1 MSPGPVEE
9 AGQTARS
16 LVDALKRDPFSLS
29 MIVINVLLLGYLYL
43 QGITAEKDR
52 QQEREL
58 LYQNR
63 REVGELLA
71 KCYPAPP
78 NAQQH
83 Q

>member
-1 MSPGPVEE
+1 MAPGPVEE
-9 AGQTARS
+9 AGQTTRS
-16 LVDALKRDPFSLS
+16 LIDALKRDPFSLS
-29 MIVINVLLLGYLYL
+29 MIVINLMLLGYLYL

-78 NAQQH
+78 SPDKH
-83 Q
+83 